1 MVQLDAMKEKYVA
14 VAHAVLEA
22 QFATVAN
29 RVVISTAHLIKYA
42 VSVFAKARITL
53 CPHLLTHRICF

>member
-1 MVQLDAMKEKYVA
+1 MVQLDATKEKYVA

-22 QFATVAN
+22 QFAAAAN

-42 VSVFAKARITL
+42 VSVFAKSSDCTF
-53 CPHLLTHRICF
+53 PHLLTL